1 METQPKPKKVLTQE
15 MLDNLSKARE
25 KAKKKRE
32 EMGELTRL
40 KKAVAEKKQAE
51 LVLNLKQ
58 ELGSETVAPVSQPD
72 EDSEPEVLVKKK
84 TKKKPIVIVEQSD
97 SDSEDEQVVYIKRK
111 SNRPAP
117 VPVPEPVP
125 VPVPEPPRSIYTG
138 MHPSMLLGRR
148 F

>member
-1 METQPKPKKVLTQE
+1 MDPAQKPKKVLTQE

-40 KKAVAEKKQAE
+40 KKQVAEKKQAE
-51 LVLNLKQ
+51 EILNLKQ
-58 ELGSETVAPVSQPD
+58 VLVSVPTPQD
-72 EDSEPEVLVKKK
+72 EDSEPEVIVKKK
-84 TKKKPIVIVEQSD
+84 TKKKPIVIIEESD

-117 VPVPEPVP
+117 VPVPEPEP
-125 VPVPEPPRSIYTG
+125 VDTARSIYTG

-148 F
+148 Y